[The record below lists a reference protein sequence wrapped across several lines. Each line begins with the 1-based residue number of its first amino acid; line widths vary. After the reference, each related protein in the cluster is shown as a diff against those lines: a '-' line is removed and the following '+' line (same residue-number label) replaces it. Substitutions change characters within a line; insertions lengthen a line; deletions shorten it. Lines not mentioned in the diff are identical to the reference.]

1 MKTLVTLDRKFQRIS
16 CFISRPFVLYQN
28 FEILAGNEAC
38 HSTHARTLKEVIP
51 HRDKATIASLVD
63 L

>member
-1 MKTLVTLDRKFQRIS
+1 MKTFVTLDRKFQRI
-16 CFISRPFVLYQN
+16 FGRPFVPHQN
-28 FEILAGNEAC
+28 FEILGNEAC

-51 HRDKATIASLVD
+51 HRNKATIASLVD